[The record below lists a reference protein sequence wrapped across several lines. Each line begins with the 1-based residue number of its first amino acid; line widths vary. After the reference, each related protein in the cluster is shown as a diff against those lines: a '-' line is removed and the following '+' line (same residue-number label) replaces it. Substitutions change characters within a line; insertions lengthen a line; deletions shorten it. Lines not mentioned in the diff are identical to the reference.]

1 MVKGRLKKEFIM
13 YSKEQKKLILDIAK
27 AAIKEAVLKKPIIK
41 KEEIIKNNPWL
52 LEKGAVFVTI
62 NEFQQLRGCIGSI
75 IAHQS
80 LIDDIIHNAKAA
92 ALNDPRFKPVAPS
105 ELDNLEVEVS
115 ILTPPKPLFYS
126 DIKDLK
132 RKIRVGVDGVILHYN
147 GYQATYLP
155 SVWEQIKD
163 FDLFFSS
170 LCQKAGLMPN
180 CLELHP
186 QIYTY
191 EAIKIKDEK

>member
-1 MVKGRLKKEFIM
+1 M
-13 YSKEQKKLILDIAK
+13 YTKEQKKLILDIAK
-27 AAIKEAVLKKPIIK
+27 AAIKEAVLKKPVIK

-62 NEFQQLRGCIGSI
+62 NEFNQLRGCIGSI

-92 ALNDPRFKPVAPS
+92 ALNDPRFTPVTPQ
-105 ELDNLEVEVS
+105 ELDKLEIEVS
-115 ILTPPKPLFYS
+115 ILTPPKPLPYS
-126 DIKDLK
+126 NVEDLRQKIKPG
-132 RKIRVGVDGVILHYN
+132 IHGVILHYN

-155 SVWEQIKD
+155 SVWEQIPN

-170 LCQKAGLMPN
+170 LCQKAGMMPN
-180 CLELHP
+180 CLSLHP
-186 QIYTY
+186 QIYVY
-191 EAIKIKDEK
+191 EAIKIKDEE